1 MDVLADFK
9 VVIDQPVA
17 WGDMDA
23 FGHVNNVVYF
33 RYFENARLEYLRRLD
48 WLAVKDATGVGP
60 ILSATQ
66 ARFRRA
72 IKYPDAIATGA
83 KLLDLQD
90 DRFTIEHQI
99 VSRELNDV
107 CTLGQATIVSYHYGE
122 GRKAP
127 LPGVVKERLRALEE
141 GVA

>member
-1 MDVLADFK
+1 MDSF
-9 VVIDQPVA
+9 Q
-17 WGDMDA
+17 
-23 FGHVNNVVYF
+23 HVNNVVYF

-48 WLAVKDATGVGP
+48 WLALKDTTGVGP

-72 IKYPDAIATGA
+72 LRYPDTIATGA
-83 KLLDLQD
+83 RLRELRD

-107 CTLGQATIVSYHYGE
+107 CTLGEVTIVSYDYARGQ
-122 GRKAP
+122 KAP
-127 LPGVVKERLRALEE
+127 LPDAVKERLQTLEAS
-141 GVA
+141 VK